1 MVLCQVCGA
10 ELPPEAMLCG
20 NCGTRVG
27 APPPVAAS
35 GIEPAEVESV
45 SRPEPAMERPVPPA
59 PEAAMERPVPPAP
72 EPAPP
77 QADNGPPPPPAR
89 FILQFSTGESFSVT
103 GTGLIGRHP
112 VAEPGEYF
120 DHAVTIGDPGKSVSK
135 THAEF
140 GQDDGEFWVLDRF
153 SGNGSVVRAPG
164 DEPRFCEPGR
174 RYRVPRGGRVD
185 IGDQFFIVS

>member
-1 MVLCQVCGA
+1 MDRCEHCGA
-10 ELPPEAMLCG
+10 ELPPGAILCG
-20 NCGTRVG
+20 ECGVRVG
-27 APPPVAAS
+27 APPRAVPSSQVEPRLPEGEPV
-35 GIEPAEVESV
+35 
-45 SRPEPAMERPVPPA
+45 MERPA
-59 PEAAMERPVPPAP
+59 PPAP
-72 EPAPP
+72 EPAPDP
-77 QADNGPPPPPAR
+77 VAVAAPEPPAAVEAPPAPVR

-140 GQDDGEFWVLDRF
+140 GQDDGVFWVLDRF
-153 SGNGSVVRAPG
+153 SGNGTVVREPG
-164 DEPRFCEPGR
+164 AEPRYCEPGR
-174 RYRVPRGGRVD
+174 RYRVERGGRVD